1 MIYQKILENSEDP
14 DERKHTFLMLNS
26 SSERFCGAF
35 ERKIVES

>member
-14 DERKHTFLMLNS
+14 DERKHTFLMLK
-26 SSERFCGAF
+26 RFCGAF